1 MFSEPKP
8 QETISGHA
16 SPNPA
21 GSPDRR
27 QSARHGREKGI
38 RIFIPATELDAAGF
52 DPDGPPP
59 PYTTQGVRDRPSRG
73 VVLVKLYRA

>member
-8 QETISGHA
+8 QETICGHA
-16 SPNPA
+16 SPNPT

-38 RIFIPATELDAAGF
+38 RIFIPAAELDAAGF
-52 DPDGPPP
+52 DPDGPAPL
-59 PYTTQGVRDRPSRG
+59 YTTQGVRDRPSRG